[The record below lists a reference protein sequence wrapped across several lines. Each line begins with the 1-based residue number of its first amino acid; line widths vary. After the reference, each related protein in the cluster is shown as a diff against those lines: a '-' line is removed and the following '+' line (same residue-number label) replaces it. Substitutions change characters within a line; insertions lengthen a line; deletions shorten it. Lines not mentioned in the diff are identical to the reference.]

1 MLIAEARVETERAS
15 RYLDQLCRH
24 AQQMG
29 RHPHYRPG
37 SHGNGDTHR
46 PPEVRH
52 VEWSDTDGTVLL
64 SLGRWI
70 LQATP
75 DALVLRVEAAG
86 EEDLL
91 RMQDLIAAR
100 VEKIGRRD
108 HLAVT
113 WQQSE
118 APGTGDQAPAP
129 HPTEHGHP
137 GALTNR
143 WTVRAVAGVV
153 ALMAVVHLVLGGSL
167 LAASKWLGWGAGA
180 VVLAL
185 VLVKVIGM
193 GGFVAHRRRKRARW
207 HGRGP
212 SLAHRKR
219 KPNA

>member
-37 SHGNGDTHR
+37 AHGGDDTHR

-52 VEWSDTDGTVLL
+52 VEWSDTDGTVRL

-86 EEDLL
+86 EEDLQ

-108 HLAVT
+108 HLSVT

-118 APGTGDQAPAP
+118 APGTDDQAHVP

-137 GALTNR
+137 GGMTSR

-153 ALMAVVHLVLGGSL
+153 ALMAVAHLVLGGSL

-185 VLVKVIGM
+185 VLVKVVGM

-207 HGRGP
+207 HGHGP
-212 SLAHRKR
+212 SLVHRKR
-219 KPNA
+219 KTSG